1 MIRKILSACIL
12 AIASAVPLTASAVII
27 GFDNEA
33 GNGTGLFSGPSTED
47 GFTYALHSGLLV
59 TSDDPGRGNPA
70 PAMEG
75 RASAGGGVLSIV
87 RDGGGLFTF
96 DAAEVAQ
103 FLLGDVIAVTFEG
116 FVGAASLGIDTF
128 LTTSIPADWQNSAS
142 TNLAGVA
149 IDALRIGLPAS
160 AAGDAFWWS
169 SVDNVALTAL
179 DDQRVPEPTSLALL
193 GLGLAGVVQRRRRR
207 A

>member
-1 MIRKILSACIL
+1 MIRKILSALIL
-12 AIASAVPLTASAVII
+12 ALASAVPLTASAVII
-27 GFDNEA
+27 GFDNEV
-33 GNGTGLFSGPSTED
+33 GTGLFNGPSTED

-59 TSDDPGRGNPA
+59 TSDDPGRGNPE

-103 FLLGDVIAVTFEG
+103 YLLGDAVAVTFEG
-116 FVGAASLGIDTF
+116 FLGAASVGVDSF
-128 LTTSIPADWQNSAS
+128 LATSIPADWQNSAS

-160 AAGDAFWWS
+160 SAGDAFWWS

-193 GLGLAGVVQRRRRR
+193 GLGLAGAARRRRRR

>member
-1 MIRKILSACIL
+1 MIRKILSAAIL
-12 AIASAVPLTASAVII
+12 AIASAAPLTASAVII
-27 GFDNEA
+27 GFDNEV
-33 GNGTGLFSGPSTED
+33 GTGFFNGPSTED

-59 TSDDPGRGNPA
+59 TSDDPGRGNPE

-103 FLLGDVIAVTFEG
+103 YLLGDAVAVTFEG
-116 FVGAASLGIDTF
+116 FLGAVSVGVDSF

-160 AAGDAFWWS
+160 AAGDQFWWS

-193 GLGLAGVVQRRRRR
+193 GLGLAGAVRGRRRR